1 MKTTEIVVIGAGI
14 AGITAAIYLK
24 RSNVDFVILEGDKIG
39 GLLNTLK
46 SVENYPAMPNSN
58 GQEIISSLSR
68 QMFELGIKTTSGY
81 VQTILK
87 DSDGFE
93 VKTEFDIYKCKAVI
107 VATGLSQNKQTIPGE
122 EKYIGMGVS
131 YCATCDGNFFKNQ
144 DVAVIGNND
153 IALEESLYLTNLVSK
168 IYLINPDKQLNGN
181 LEIIKQLSNSNKV
194 AILNNKKV
202 ESIDGDDFGIT
213 SIKVDGKSI
222 PVSGVFPYI
231 GKKTSTQIL
240 NNLKPDMNGIYVK
253 TDEINQSNI
262 PGLFIAGD
270 LRDKKLRQLV
280 TAASD
285 GAISATVAFQYIK
298 GVSK

>member
-153 IALEESLYLTNLVSK
+153 IALEESLYLMNLVSK

>member
-107 VATGLSQNKQTIPGE
+107 VATGLSQNRQTIPGE

-153 IALEESLYLTNLVSK
+153 IALEESLYLMNLVSK

-285 GAISATVAFQYIK
+285 GAISATAAFQYIK

>member
-39 GLLNTLK
+39 GLLNILK

-153 IALEESLYLTNLVSK
+153 IALEESLYLMNLVSK

-194 AILNNKKV
+194 VILNNKKV

>member
-93 VKTEFDIYKCKAVI
+93 VKTEFDIYKCKAII

-131 YCATCDGNFFKNQ
+131 HCATCDGNFFKNQ

-153 IALEESLYLTNLVSK
+153 IALEESLYLMNLVSK